1 MSLFGDEELFEMY
14 EEGRE
19 EEKIEEIIY
28 RSLCIKKKIVE
39 EDETEKGNRAVL
51 NLGHTLGHGIEAVKG
66 IRGRRTRGLYHG
78 ECVALGL
85 LPMVE
90 DPALVKRIKAVYRRL
105 GLPTRTGYDK
115 AKVYEAMT
123 HDKKSRG
130 GTVRLVKVPQLGT
143 FRIVTVPRQ
152 ELKNLAEGLPLTP
165 VLACGEEEPL
175 L

>member
-1 MSLFGDEELFEMY
+1 M
-14 EEGRE
+14 
-19 EEKIEEIIY
+19 
-28 RSLCIKKKIVE
+28 
-39 EDETEKGNRAVL
+39 
-51 NLGHTLGHGIEAVKG
+51 
-66 IRGRRTRGLYHG
+66 
-78 ECVALGL
+78 ALGL